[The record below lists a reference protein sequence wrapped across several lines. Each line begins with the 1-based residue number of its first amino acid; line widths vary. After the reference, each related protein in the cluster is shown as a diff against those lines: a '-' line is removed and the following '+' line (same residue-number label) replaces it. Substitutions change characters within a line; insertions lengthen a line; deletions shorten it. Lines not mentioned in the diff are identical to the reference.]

1 MNGRDVLK
9 LPNNG
14 VRHRSE
20 MLENFIL
27 ESSSQTDRL
36 SCTIRYEFNYDDGST
51 DGMTERREVSV
62 VYPDRGH
69 VSALFNLII
78 MVIF

>member
-1 MNGRDVLK
+1 MLK

-36 SCTIRYEFNYDDGST
+36 SCTICYEFKYD

-69 VSALFNLII
+69 VSALFNMII
-78 MVIF
+78 IDAF